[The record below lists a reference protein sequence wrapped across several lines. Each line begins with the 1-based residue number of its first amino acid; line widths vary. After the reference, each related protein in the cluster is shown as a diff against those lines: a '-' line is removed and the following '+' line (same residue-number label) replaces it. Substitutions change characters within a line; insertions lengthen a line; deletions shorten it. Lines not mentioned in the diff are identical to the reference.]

1 MLGNYAEYLMECTT
15 GHQGCQPNLKCL
27 PSAQAG
33 ENQRPNQREVYIHQ
47 KLTTK
52 CAETSHH
59 SNVTLG
65 VTAALGDRFLP
76 LHSLE

>member
-1 MLGNYAEYLMECTT
+1 MLRNYAEYLMECTT

-52 CAETSHH
+52 CAEKSHH

-65 VTAALGDRFLP
+65 VTAALGDSFLP